1 MGVLVLNFGLVTEI
15 YFFQCYFCSACMFG
29 VYPYAL
35 LTLGLFISLVTGHE
49 AYLQLKET
57 EYVQG
62 LDVVY
67 IVSGFH
73 IFSSFKLKAAHF
85 RAAMHLLKFVAI
97 ILYAALFNY
106 NLIQVWLGLL
116 KGRVY
121 IVDQI
126 RYF

>member
-1 MGVLVLNFGLVTEI
+1 
-15 YFFQCYFCSACMFG
+15 MFG

-106 NLIQVWLGLL
+106 NLIQVWLGVIERSCLYL
-116 KGRVY
+116 
-121 IVDQI
+121 
-126 RYF
+126 

>member
-1 MGVLVLNFGLVTEI
+1 MYRWSSCI
-15 YFFQCYFCSACMFG
+15 YTSDFI
-29 VYPYAL
+29 L
-35 LTLGLFISLVTGHE
+35 LAGHE

-85 RAAMHLLKFVAI
+85 RAAMHLLKFVVI
-97 ILYAALFNY
+97 ILYASLFSLNF
-106 NLIQVWLGLL
+106 LQVS
-116 KGRVY
+116 
-121 IVDQI
+121 
-126 RYF
+126 